1 MIPDDAVELPSP
13 LSLRGKILI
22 KNKPWMPPL
31 APGLTLKPALGLSAA
46 VLEDALPIDEPFS
59 DAVAIEVDGVQV
71 GVDGVQD
78 GAERTVAHE
87 ASTRAEGAD
96 RSARPL
102 AQAESTACASA
113 YAAPRGARGRL
124 PVIRRLGWATCN
136 LDGSATADGL
146 ETVRK
151 QTNKQAGASNALMAE
166 CASLAQLPFRIA
178 RPYGK

>member
-1 MIPDDAVELPSP
+1 MLGDFLPKVMIPDDAVELPSP

-46 VLEDALPIDEPFS
+46 VLEDALPIDEPLS

-71 GVDGVQD
+71 GVDGVQE

-102 AQAESTACASA
+102 AQAESAMACASA
-113 YAAPRGARGRL
+113 YAAPRGACGRL

-151 QTNKQAGASNALMAE
+151 QTNKQTNKP
-166 CASLAQLPFRIA
+166 AQA
-178 RPYGK
+178 MH

>member
-46 VLEDALPIDEPFS
+46 VLEDALPIDEPLS
-59 DAVAIEVDGVQV
+59 DAVAIEVDRVQVGVDGVQV
-71 GVDGVQD
+71 GVDGVQVGVD
-78 GAERTVAHE
+78 GVQEGAERTVAPE

-102 AQAESTACASA
+102 AQAESMACASA
-113 YAAPRGARGRL
+113 YAAPRGACGRL

-151 QTNKQAGASNALMAE
+151 QTNKPAQAM
-166 CASLAQLPFRIA
+166 R
-178 RPYGK
+178 